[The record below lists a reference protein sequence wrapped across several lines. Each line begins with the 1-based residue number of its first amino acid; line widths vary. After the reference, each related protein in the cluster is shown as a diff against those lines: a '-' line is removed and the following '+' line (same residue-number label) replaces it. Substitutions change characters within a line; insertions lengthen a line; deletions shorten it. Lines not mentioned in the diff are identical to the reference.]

1 MATTVQISDVTRQKL
16 ETLKEQLEAGTFDEV
31 ISKIA
36 DKELKAPKSMFGK
49 IKMSPWTKKDRMKFH
64 GE

>member
-1 MATTVQISDVTRQKL
+1 MTTTIQVSNTTRQKL
-16 ETLKEQLEAGTFDEV
+16 ESLKEQLSAVTLDEV

-49 IKMSPWTKKDRMKFH
+49 VKISPWTKKDRMKFH